1 MTLRQTIRLVPRIA
15 PVVIGV
21 VIAVALRNHPTADR
35 IAIVATGTYVVVVL
49 LARMRRSAAR
59 PTSPGAG
66 RTGASPSTRWPSSCA
81 SSGRSSSRAPRG
93 WNTSTAC
100 SRTCATS
107 RPSGCGLRRGISLEW
122 RPEAARAVLGE
133 RAWDMVMRRDAS
145 SDRKAPAPTL
155 AEIRAL
161 LRDAGAGVT

>member
-1 MTLRQTIRLVPRIA
+1 MTLRRTIRLVPRIA

-35 IAIVATGTYVVVVL
+35 IAIVATGAYVVVVL
-49 LARMRRSAAR
+49 LTRMRSSAAAR
-59 PTSPGAG
+59 PAPDRPYRGEPVEPLAQLVRIQRSVEL
-66 RTGASPSTRWPSSCA
+66 
-81 SSGRSSSRAPRG
+81 SGSSRLEYEHRLQPNLRHLAAERL
-93 WNTSTAC
+93 
-100 SRTCATS
+100 R
-107 RPSGCGLRRGISLEW
+107 LRRGISLEW

-133 RAWDMVMRRDAS
+133 RAWDLVMRRDAS

-161 LRDAGAGVT
+161 FEMLERV